1 MVTHERS
8 VRYLATEHHPIM
20 QHLVWKMLVWYGEL
34 PLGSQLQY
42 SRCYRCIILHVAL
55 HVKVQR
61 KNERNICLSSK
72 ASLGNG
78 QAISEGS

>member
-42 SRCYRCIILHVAL
+42 SNPKPMGPIQLEPRPVSIYGP
-55 HVKVQR
+55 VKVD
-61 KNERNICLSSK
+61 SP
-72 ASLGNG
+72 
-78 QAISEGS
+78 